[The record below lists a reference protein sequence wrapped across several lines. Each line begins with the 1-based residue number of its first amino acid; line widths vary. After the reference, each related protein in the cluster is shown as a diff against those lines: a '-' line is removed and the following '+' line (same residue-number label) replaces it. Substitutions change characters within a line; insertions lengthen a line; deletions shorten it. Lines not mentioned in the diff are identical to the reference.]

1 MEINIVKEGE
11 ARSGRGEK
19 KIDAEISV
27 LAYAMFGFR
36 QIFFLLPTD
45 VDIEPYFLSFPRSPL
60 TFLSY
65 EPGRIESVT
74 TGRGISL
81 SKTSPFLFHHR
92 DDMSLVRQAASR
104 VLSRSLQGS
113 RGRSVTSR
121 VQRPKIKQQTKAS
134 PTNKV

>member
-11 ARSGRGEK
+11 ARRGRGEK
-19 KIDAEISV
+19 KNRCRD
-27 LAYAMFGFR
+27 FGSGVCHVWLSPD
-36 QIFFLLPTD
+36 FFLLPTD
-45 VDIEPYFLSFPRSPL
+45 VDIEPYFLSFGRSPL